1 MFITQLTNGNF
12 AVMKSTNGKTV
23 FVCECESYS
32 AAEEMKDRLEVK

>member
-12 AVMKSTNGKTV
+12 AVMKSTQGKAV

-32 AAEEMKDRLEVK
+32 AAEEMKERLEER